1 MKDFDLLS
9 TVEYGGC
16 SAKLPA
22 SKLSEALSGL
32 PSTPHPDLIVNTD
45 THDDAGVFRIN
56 DELALIQ
63 TTDFFPPVC
72 SDPYEFGQI
81 AATNAMSDVYAMGG
95 KVLSALN
102 IITFPASV
110 SLDILKEILRGGID
124 KLIEAEGVMMGGH
137 TIVDEVPKYG
147 MAVTGTVHPEK
158 VITNSNAEPGEIL
171 ILTKPIGSGI
181 ILAGKRINEID
192 EDKYRKVLKSMMQLN
207 KGGAEVMQKY
217 GVKCAT
223 DITGFGLAGHALKIA
238 LASNVSLKIYAKKV
252 PLFEGTFELAQL
264 GCLPGAA
271 FRNLEYINDYSEFNS
286 NVSVDY
292 KMIMCDAQTSGGL
305 LFSCKPESA
314 NNILN
319 DLKAKGFDYS
329 KIIGEVVKLNSNKQL
344 VFC

>member
-102 IITFPASV
+102 IITF
-110 SLDILKEILRGGID
+110 
-124 KLIEAEGVMMGGH
+124 
-137 TIVDEVPKYG
+137 
-147 MAVTGTVHPEK
+147 
-158 VITNSNAEPGEIL
+158 
-171 ILTKPIGSGI
+171 
-181 ILAGKRINEID
+181 
-192 EDKYRKVLKSMMQLN
+192 
-207 KGGAEVMQKY
+207 
-217 GVKCAT
+217 
-223 DITGFGLAGHALKIA
+223 
-238 LASNVSLKIYAKKV
+238 
-252 PLFEGTFELAQL
+252 
-264 GCLPGAA
+264 
-271 FRNLEYINDYSEFNS
+271 
-286 NVSVDY
+286 
-292 KMIMCDAQTSGGL
+292 
-305 LFSCKPESA
+305 
-314 NNILN
+314 
-319 DLKAKGFDYS
+319 
-329 KIIGEVVKLNSNKQL
+329 
-344 VFC
+344 